1 MMPIDG
7 CRFSFEELTQNILPQ
22 YFSRLEEAICNPLAA
37 ECLIGFKTTT
47 RKALERTGKHRDFAG
62 CYVFLDA
69 GKPLYVGISRSVIK
83 RLIQHLNYDSH
94 YSASL
99 VYRMAC
105 EEYPHEMKR
114 DQAMKDDQFKKTFLS
129 VKARLHKMAVA
140 FIEIENDLEQYLF
153 EVYAA
158 MKLDTG
164 KWNTFRTH

>member
-1 MMPIDG
+1 MPIDG
-7 CRFSFEELTQNILPQ
+7 CRFSFEELTRTVLPQ
-22 YFSRLEEAICNPLAA
+22 HFSRLEEAICTPVAA
-37 ECLIGFKTTT
+37 ASLVGFKTVT
-47 RKALERTGKHRDFAG
+47 RKVLERTGKDSDFAG

-69 GKPLYVGISRSVIK
+69 CKPVYVGISRGVIK

-105 EEYPHEMKR
+105 DEYPHEMKR
-114 DQAMKDDQFKKTFLS
+114 DQAMKDDQFRQAFLS

-158 MKLDTG
+158 IKLDTG

>member
-1 MMPIDG
+1 
-7 CRFSFEELTQNILPQ
+7 LPQ
-22 YFSRLEEAICNPLAA
+22 HFSRLEEAMRTPLAA
-37 ECLIGFKTTT
+37 ENLVGFKTVT
-47 RKALERTGKHRDFAG
+47 RVALERAGKSRDFAG
-62 CYVFLDA
+62 CYVFLDG
-69 GKPLYVGISRSVIK
+69 GKAVYVGISRGVIK

-114 DQAMKDDQFKKTFLS
+114 DQAMKDDQFKKAFLS
-129 VKARLHKMAVA
+129 VKIRLHKMAVA
-140 FIEIENDLEQYLF
+140 FIEIESDLEQYLF

-158 MKLDTG
+158 MRLDTG

>member
-1 MMPIDG
+1 MPIDG
-7 CRFSFEELTQNILPQ
+7 CQFSFEELTRTVLPQ
-22 YFSRLEEAICNPLAA
+22 HFSQLQEAIRTPLAA
-37 ECLIGFKTTT
+37 ESLVGFKTVT
-47 RKALERTGKHRDFAG
+47 RKALERIGKDRDFAG
-62 CYVFLDA
+62 RYVSIDT
-69 GKPLYVGISRSVIK
+69 GKPLYVGISRSVVK

-114 DQAMKDDQFKKTFLS
+114 DQAMKDGQFRKAFLL
-129 VKARLHKMAVA
+129 VKARLHRMAVA

-158 MKLDTG
+158 IKLDTG